1 MEKLIESKNFPNRF
15 FGKLQKME
23 MSRIVVLLILMLVG
37 CTVIILSL
45 IIDEHEYHIIKLILE
60 HLGSLMVIIAPID
73 LLRSIFIETD
83 VTAERHKA
91 VKEVI
96 EEVINQNLHS
106 KDTFE
111 STIKR
116 IASEV
121 ILEQQSTYSIF
132 KRCGIQEVTTALDIT
147 KLLNEMSKLS
157 NCKIRINVIFLP
169 YCDRVSHV
177 LHDCIVKRNCQL
189 ELVLCDPSLRD
200 ALESRRIAVN
210 PDLSPGYYPRMIKDN
225 IREMNHLFNMLPPHL
240 KQNMTV
246 KKHRSF
252 IGASM
257 WGYADTY
264 WIGSYLSGRMA
275 TDGTNIKIKG
285 YDSFLFQ
292 EYRSHFKFEWKNAKT
307 IIGGELIYDL
317 N

>member
-1 MEKLIESKNFPNRF
+1 MENLVEKGNFLNGL
-15 FGKLQKME
+15 FGKSQKMDA
-23 MSRIVVLLILMLVG
+23 SRMVVLLILMLVG
-37 CTVIILSL
+37 CAVIILSL
-45 IIDEHEYHIIKLILE
+45 IIDEVQYHVIKLILE

-73 LLRSIFIETD
+73 LLRGFFIETGI
-83 VTAERHKA
+83 TEERHKA
-91 VKEVI
+91 VKEII
-96 EEVINQNLHS
+96 EEVINQNLHG
-106 KDTFE
+106 KDAFE
-111 STIKR
+111 STIR
-116 IASEV
+116 RVASEV
-121 ILEQQSTYSIF
+121 IVEQQTTYSIF
-132 KRCGIQEVTTALDIT
+132 KRCGIQEVTPALDIT
-147 KLLNEMSKLS
+147 KVLNDISKLS

-169 YCDRVSHV
+169 YCDRIAHV
-177 LHDCIVKRNCQL
+177 LHECIVKRNCQL

-200 ALESRRIAVN
+200 ALESRRKAVN
-210 PDLSPGYYPRMIKDN
+210 PDLSPGYYSRMIKDN

-257 WGYADTY
+257 WGYADTF

-275 TDGTNIKIKG
+275 TDGTNIKVKG

-292 EYRSHFKFEWKNAKT
+292 EYRSHFKFEWKQAQT
-307 IIGGELIYDL
+307 IIGGELVYDL